1 MDIISLYN
9 DVLDRTAQEQNGEI
23 GIAKFNRY
31 EKIAELRLLDYL
43 SGDVEGVKPPEPYST
58 QKLRD
63 WLSIFIK
70 KEGAQVQDGAFI
82 KPADFYRYESNA
94 IIGDYRDEVCGE
106 DVLVSN
112 GNTPI
117 ELLDSLQFD
126 SRCQTYIKSLKPSAK
141 KPIGK
146 MVGNTIET
154 MPKDLGSVV
163 LYYVRYPVF
172 GEIKVKIDPI
182 YNNEVPDTATSIN
195 NEWPEFARNFLLY
208 FIVQQYPLATR
219 EKALVEQN
227 EVVGKSPRG

>member
-9 DVLDRTAQEQNGEI
+9 DVLDRTATEQNGSI
-23 GIAKFNRY
+23 TISKFNRFNR
-31 EKIAELRLLDYL
+31 IAELRGLDYL

-70 KEGAQVQDGAFI
+70 SDNFQVQNGSFT
-82 KPADFYRYESNA
+82 KPTDFYRYESNA
-94 IIGDYRDEVCGE
+94 IIGDYRDEVCGK

-117 ELLDSLQFD
+117 ELLDSQQFD
-126 SRCQTYIKSLKPSAK
+126 SRCQTFIKKLKPSAK

-154 MPKDLGSVV
+154 MPVDLGSVK

-172 GEIKVKIDPI
+172 GEVKVKIDPI
-182 YNNEVPDTATSIN
+182 YNDEVPDEATSIN
-195 NEWPEFARNFLLY
+195 SEWPEFARSFLLY
-208 FIVQQYPLATR
+208 FIVQQYPASTR

-227 EVVGKSPRG
+227 EVINKSPRG

>member
-9 DVLDRTAQEQNGEI
+9 DVLDRTATEQNGSI
-23 GIAKFNRY
+23 TISKFNRFNR
-31 EKIAELRLLDYL
+31 IAELRGLDYL

-70 KEGAQVQDGAFI
+70 SDNFQVQNGSFT
-82 KPADFYRYESNA
+82 KPTDFYRYESNA
-94 IIGDYRDEVCGE
+94 IIGDYRDEVCGK

-117 ELLDSLQFD
+117 ELLDSQQFD
-126 SRCQTYIKSLKPSAK
+126 SRCQTFIKKLKPSAK

-154 MPKDLGSVV
+154 MPVDLGSVK

-172 GEIKVKIDPI
+172 GEVKVKIDPI
-182 YNNEVPDTATSIN
+182 YNDEVPDEATSIN
-195 NEWPEFARNFLLY
+195 SEWPEFARNFLLY
-208 FIVQQYPLATR
+208 FIVQQYPASTR

-227 EVVGKSPRG
+227 EVINKSPRG